1 MKREDALANWLQI
14 RLVADARP
22 EDRSAADTASF
33 FEEIL
38 REDHLAGELSYRA
51 EEDSY
56 LVSARFADEW
66 YHRRF
71 DREEAESLLAAIQ
84 SEPRYNQ

>member
-14 RLVADARP
+14 KLVAEARP

-38 REDHLAGELSYRA
+38 REDHKASELSYHA
-51 EEDSY
+51 EEHCYVVTALFD
-56 LVSARFADEW
+56 DERSE
-66 YHRRF
+66 RRF
-71 DREEAESLLAAIQ
+71 DREEAETLLRAIE